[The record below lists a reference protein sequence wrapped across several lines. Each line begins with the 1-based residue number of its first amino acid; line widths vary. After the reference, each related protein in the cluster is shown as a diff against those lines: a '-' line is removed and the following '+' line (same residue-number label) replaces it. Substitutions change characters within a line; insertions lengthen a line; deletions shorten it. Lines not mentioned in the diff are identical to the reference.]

1 VFLPPHSSNQLQVLE
16 VSLFGLLK
24 RRIENINSKVDT
36 NFQSKHIAQIYSAFQ
51 SSYISQNI
59 IASFRN
65 ADMELFIKG
74 DNCFVTI
81 NVILCHCLLFDP
93 NLIIERC
100 EIDSDRKQHESSE
113 ECEEDY

>member
-1 VFLPPHSSNQLQVLE
+1 VFLPPHSSNQLQELDI
-16 VSLFGLLK
+16 SLFGLLK
-24 RRIENINSKVDT
+24 RRIENINSKLDI
-36 NFQSKHIAQIYSAFQ
+36 NIQSKHIAQIYSAFQ
-51 SSYISQNI
+51 SSFTSQNI

-65 ADMELFIKG
+65 AGMELFIEG

-81 NVILCHCLLFDP
+81 NVIGCHCLLFDP

-100 EIDSDRKQHESSE
+100 EIDSDRRQHESSE